1 MASSAA
7 APSSACH
14 RLRHVSSLPRRC
26 PPRSPDRG
34 FGRPSAWPSTAPPSS
49 SSDRS
54 SRRGRL
60 LRRAFSSRQTP
71 CRSPPATDTRRRLER
86 AANPASRRWR
96 RWALQL
102 SRGNAWR
109 ASEPRHP
116 RKARR
121 GKRERS
127 ACRHASIKAMNLRE
141 VLTGAVVMAPMTKGS
156 NLPYRRLCVELGA
169 RVTISEMTVARRLK
183 QKRKGEFALIRKFE
197 GEPFFG
203 VQLAGTNPEEIGW
216 AAALVESRGA
226 DLVDLNCG
234 CPIDHFTRKGIG
246 ASLGRQPPRIRR
258 IVESIK
264 SSVTHIPVTVKLR
277 LGWNDEM
284 RNVIDQ
290 ARAAVDGGA
299 DALFVHGRTRNARYR
314 FAADWEAIGSV
325 VAAVP
330 VPVVGNGDIL
340 FPQDIAD
347 ARARSGCAGVMSA
360 RGVLIKPWLF
370 REVVDGYRHLSADER
385 VAIYRRYIVLAKEH
399 WGADAHGLERV
410 RQFVRWHIDFWHR
423 YLPRRADGTFPNIQI
438 RERELRHASELD
450 AFLARTDDAAHDYL
464 ADCLTF
470 EREIEPESTPA
481 KAERPEPEFVEA
493 EG

>member
-1 MASSAA
+1 
-7 APSSACH
+7 
-14 RLRHVSSLPRRC
+14 
-26 PPRSPDRG
+26 
-34 FGRPSAWPSTAPPSS
+34 
-49 SSDRS
+49 
-54 SRRGRL
+54 
-60 LRRAFSSRQTP
+60 
-71 CRSPPATDTRRRLER
+71 
-86 AANPASRRWR
+86 
-96 RWALQL
+96 
-102 SRGNAWR
+102 
-109 ASEPRHP
+109 
-116 RKARR
+116 
-121 GKRERS
+121 
-127 ACRHASIKAMNLRE
+127 MNLRE

-183 QKRKGEFALIRKFE
+183 QRRMGEFALIRKFE

-246 ASLGRQPPRIRR
+246 ASLGRQPARIRR
-258 IVESIK
+258 IVEAMK
-264 SSVTHIPVTVKLR
+264 RSVSRIPVTVKLR
-277 LGWNDEM
+277 LGWNEQM
-284 RNVIDQ
+284 RNVVDQ

-325 VAAVP
+325 VAAVA

-340 FPQDIAD
+340 FPQDIDD

-370 REVVDGYRHLSADER
+370 REVADGYRHVSADER
-385 VAIYRRYIVLAKEH
+385 VAIYRRYIALAKAH
-399 WGADAHGLERV
+399 WGGDAHGLERV

-438 RERELRHASELD
+438 RERELHYASDLD
-450 AFLARTDDAAHDYL
+450 ALLARTDEAAHDYL

-470 EREIEPESTPA
+470 EREIDPAAAPA
-481 KAERPEPEFVEA
+481 KADRAQPEFVEA